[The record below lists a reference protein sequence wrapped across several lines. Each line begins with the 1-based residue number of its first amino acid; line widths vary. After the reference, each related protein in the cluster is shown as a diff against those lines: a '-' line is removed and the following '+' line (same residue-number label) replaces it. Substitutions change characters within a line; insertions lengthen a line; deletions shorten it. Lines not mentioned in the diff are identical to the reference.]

1 MMNTIDSLGDFHQL
15 KKEGVSFLLFI
26 KTDGCSVCDGLLPQ
40 VEELEKEDGLPFYM
54 ANASQLRELAGE
66 LLLFSAPVVLLF
78 AFGQEY
84 ARFARF
90 VPMGELTA
98 KITALEAELNV

>member
-66 LLLFSAPVVLLF
+66 LLLFSAPVVLLRRR
-78 AFGQEY
+78 ALDR
-84 ARFARF
+84 ARRGTTGSGHPSPRADLR
-90 VPMGELTA
+90 TA
-98 KITALEAELNV
+98 HP